1 MFKRMLEFM
10 FAAELTLLLWR
21 LIKIVVGAA
30 LIFFAVRA
38 TVGWPLVLALV
49 NNASTQGRALLG
61 ASLAR

>member
-10 FAAELTLLLWR
+10 FAAELALLMWR
-21 LIKIVVGAA
+21 LMKIIVGGL

-38 TVGWPLVLALV
+38 TVGWPLVLAMV
-49 NNASTQGRALLG
+49 NNATTQGRALLG